1 MVHLF
6 WLWFTTLSKSR
17 SPKVYQKARLYISNR
32 AWDHGRVFQM
42 HRFSIFCNPEG
53 VVCWW
58 FWCDMS
64 GLSPPLVTCWIVLS
78 VHLLEAGKRLSF
90 CSQPLFFY
98 IFFLSF
104 PHISISPGFSN
115 FMQLIPIF
123 TLRSPFLH
131 HHALSLLTL
140 SWHVYMS
147 RTPCSWERS
156 H

>member
-32 AWDHGRVFQM
+32 ACDHGRVFQM

-64 GLSPPLVTCWIVLS
+64 FTTSRHLLDCPVSPSPRGWETPFLLLPTSILLYLFPLFPSHIYQPWIFQLHATYSYFYPLVSLSASPCSLPFDPLLTCLYVS
-78 VHLLEAGKRLSF
+78 D
-90 CSQPLFFY
+90 P
-98 IFFLSF
+98 
-104 PHISISPGFSN
+104 
-115 FMQLIPIF
+115 MQLG
-123 TLRSPFLH
+123 
-131 HHALSLLTL
+131 
-140 SWHVYMS
+140 
-147 RTPCSWERS
+147 EE
-156 H
+156 